1 MKILLNNE
9 KFITIKCLSGYV
21 HSLINDFSLL
31 SDEHMVKES
40 VAAKLQH
47 MLKSNL
53 HLLKQDPHLFFP
65 ILFSKDPQL
74 ARNFYCKVF
83 SVPSQRKEDTVSGI

>member
-1 MKILLNNE
+1 M
-9 KFITIKCLSGYV
+9 SGYV

-47 MLKSNL
+47 ILISNL
-53 HLLKQDPHLFFP
+53 HVLKQDPHLFFP

-74 ARNFYCKVF
+74 ARKFYYKVF
-83 SVPSQRKEDTVSGI
+83 SVSSERNEDTASGIYICILMASSYLSY